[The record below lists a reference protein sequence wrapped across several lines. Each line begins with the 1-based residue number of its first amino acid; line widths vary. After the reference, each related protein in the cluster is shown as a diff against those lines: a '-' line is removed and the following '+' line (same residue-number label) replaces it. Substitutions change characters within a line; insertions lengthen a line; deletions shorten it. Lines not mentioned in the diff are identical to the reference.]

1 MNTPWSLATCLP
13 SLTLST
19 YKSIYNPIL
28 CIVRPCSWATFLPV
42 LLFTYLSIYIHILC
56 IAGPCPWAT
65 SLTVY
70 LPVYLYSF
78 SMSCRALSLS
88 YLPTCLTMYLP
99 VYLLSYSMSCRAL
112 SLSYSPGRIILARLG
127 SAGVDVCVCVCVGV
141 CVTIYLCC
149 GRLRIALQAHRSL
162 AIRLPTLAQLI
173 NASLKLEFIFQ
184 IYSNLKDFL

>member
-1 MNTPWSLATCLP
+1 MYPNSNLFPNILTCL
-13 SLTLST
+13 ST
-19 YKSIYNPIL
+19 FVFYVLKGPVFELPAYHSYYLSIYISIL
-28 CIVRPCSWATFLPV
+28 CIAGPLFV

-70 LPVYLYSF
+70 LPVYLYYF

-127 SAGVDVCVCVCVGV
+127 SAGVDVCVRVCVCVWLS
-141 CVTIYLCC
+141 IY
-149 GRLRIALQAHRSL
+149 AV
-162 AIRLPTLAQLI
+162 
-173 NASLKLEFIFQ
+173 E
-184 IYSNLKDFL
+184 D